1 MKLIFATKNKGKLKE
16 VKNLF
21 AGFDLEILSLNDLP
35 DAPEIIEDGKTF
47 EENSLIKSRTIFNK
61 YGIPVIADDSGL
73 SVEQLNGAPGVYSAR
88 YAGENATYK
97 ENNEKLLR
105 ELSSFPPPH
114 KAKFVCC
121 ASYVDSNTEIIA
133 FGELHGE
140 IITEFR
146 GENGFG
152 FDPIFVPEDYDKTL
166 AELFLEEKNRI
177 SHRAKAMNNLRTE
190 LLKRRILR
198 YKI

>member
-16 VKNLF
+16 VKNIF
-21 AGFDLEILSLNDLP
+21 SEFDLELLSLNELP
-35 DAPEIIEDGKTF
+35 DPPEIIEDGNTF
-47 EENSLIKSRTIFNK
+47 EENSLIKSRTIFKK
-61 YGIPVIADDSGL
+61 YGDPVFADDSGL

-88 YAGENATYK
+88 YAGEHATYK
-97 ENNEKLLR
+97 ENNEKLLK

-121 ASYVDSNTEIIA
+121 ASYVDADTEIIT

-140 IITEFR
+140 IITEYR

-152 FDPIFVPEDYDKTL
+152 FDPIFVPDGYDKTL
-166 AELFLEEKNRI
+166 AELSLEEKNCI
-177 SHRAKAMNNLRTE
+177 SHRAKAMNNLKTE
-190 LLKRRILR
+190 LLKRGILR

>member
-16 VKNLF
+16 VKNIF
-21 AGFDLEILSLNDLP
+21 SKFDLELLSLNELP
-35 DAPEIIEDGKTF
+35 DAPNIIEDGNTF
-47 EENSLIKSRTIFNK
+47 EENSLIKSRTIFRK

-73 SVEQLNGAPGVYSAR
+73 SVEQLNGEPGVFSAR

-105 ELSSFPPPH
+105 ELSSFQPPY

-121 ASYVDSNTEIIA
+121 ASYIDADTEIIA
-133 FGELHGE
+133 FGELYGE
-140 IITEFR
+140 IITKYR

-152 FDPIFVPEDYDKTL
+152 FDPIFVPEGYDKTL
-166 AELFLEEKNRI
+166 AELSLEEKNSI
-177 SHRAKAMNNLRTE
+177 SHRAKAMNNLKTE
-190 LLKRRILR
+190 LLKRGILR